1 KVAAVLVFH
10 ALTRDLALV
19 EDKSVAAA
27 DIEAAIT
34 KRAKSLLAGVN
45 LFDVYEGEKVG
56 GGKRSLAYSLS
67 FSAPD
72 RTLTDEEVNQM
83 IEKILGD
90 LNAKL
95 GATLRG

>member
-1 KVAAVLVFH
+1 MA
-10 ALTRDLALV
+10 DQ
-19 EDKSVAAA
+19 SVPAG
-27 DIEAAIT
+27 DIEAAIA
-34 KRAKSLLAGVN
+34 KRAKSLLAGLS

-56 GGKRSLAYSLS
+56 SGKRSLAYSLK

-72 RTLTDEEVNQM
+72 RTLTDDEVNQM

-95 GATLRG
+95 GVTLRA